1 MRARRAARGFT
12 LVEVM
17 VSLVISAL
25 LVGMVLS
32 VFSRMSLA
40 YRGQQNIAELQ
51 QILAAG
57 QAMIERD
64 LRQAGHQIP
73 DGFFIAGDPWL
84 HQPVEIQND
93 ADGFGPDELR
103 VYFADPGA
111 QARVTAFDSTDPAQP
126 FGQMTVDDAGD
137 FVAGDLAVIVKSV
150 KGAVPADSRFY
161 ACVVQLER
169 IPDASTLLV
178 DGAGRWGS
186 AANDQCD
193 QVRSDAAVADASA
206 MVFRFRARGYRIDPD
221 RRDLAVLQMSP
232 TAGHDDD
239 WQDLAVGF
247 TDLQLASRWNDADD
261 PAGGGDTSDVDADP
275 THEWYSGLT
284 QTALTNPLV
293 MTAPPAYYQA
303 SYNRQRPWLVALR
316 VSLVVR
322 THSRIDGVP
331 SQRTPALVDATRP
344 GNNDTGDRA
353 SVELEGVADSS
364 RPLELRGQHVYRYA
378 TMGTDLRN
386 LGVGR

>member
-1 MRARRAARGFT
+1 MRTRRPARGFT
-12 LVEVM
+12 LIEVM

-40 YRGQQNIAELQ
+40 YRGQQNVAELQ

-73 DGFFIAGDPWL
+73 DGFFIANDDLL
-84 HQPVEIQND
+84 HQPVELRND
-93 ADGFGPDELR
+93 AHGFGPDELH
-103 VYFADPGA
+103 VFYADPAA
-111 QARVTAFDSTDPAQP
+111 QARVVAFDSTDPAQP
-126 FGQMTVDDAGD
+126 FGAMTVDDAGD
-137 FVAGDLAVIVKSV
+137 FTAGDVAVIVKSV
-150 KGAVPADSRFY
+150 KGAIPSDTRFY
-161 ACVVQLER
+161 ACVVQIEG
-169 IPDASTLLV
+169 IPDAATLLV
-178 DGAGRWGS
+178 DGAGRWGT

-193 QVRSDAAVADASA
+193 QVRTDAAIDDATA
-206 MVFRFRARGYRIDPD
+206 MVYRFRARGYRIDPD
-221 RRDLAVLQMSP
+221 RRELAVLQLSP
-232 TAGHDDD
+232 TAGYDDD

-261 PAGGGDTSDVDADP
+261 PAGGGDTADVDADA
-275 THEWYSGLT
+275 THEWYSDAT
-284 QTALTNPLV
+284 QTALTNPRA
-293 MTAPPAYYQA
+293 MAAPPAYRLE
-303 SYNRQRPWLVALR
+303 SYDRLRPWLVGLR

-331 SQRTPALVDATRP
+331 SQRTPDLVDEARP

-353 SVELEGVADSS
+353 SVQLEGVADAA
-364 RPLELRGQHVYRYA
+364 RPLELRGNHVYRYA